1 MIKDLLTQ
9 IDRYC
14 ARNLSKKEERLE
26 ADRRRQHEAQH
37 AAAQIDTS
45 EEQGSFTAGGNQRN
59 IVKPQVSLEEEDQEV
74 DPSIVGSLDDVYPD
88 EPGTEMESE
97 EDPFKK
103 VPAMDDHEKPS
114 SLLDMERS
122 MDAVIVY
129 SDRGADQVSPI
140 DGGADRNFPADDND
154 CTNLDSGSRTA
165 AGLPD
170 IIGNQGNTPPPDV
183 TDQSSSHH
191 PHPPPD
197 LAVGAQR
204 SVDLLDDTSAVEPV
218 PSQPV
223 DLTEGLDNS

>member
-1 MIKDLLTQ
+1 M
-9 IDRYC
+9 
-14 ARNLSKKEERLE
+14 SKKEEKLE
-26 ADRRRQHEAQH
+26 AERRRQHEAQH
-37 AAAQIDTS
+37 AAALVDTS

-59 IVKPQVSLEEEDQEV
+59 IVKPQLSLEEEEKEV
-74 DPSIVGSLDDVYPD
+74 DPSIVGSLDNVYPD

-122 MDAVIVY
+122 MDAVVVY
-129 SDRGADQVSPI
+129 SEQEQDSPPDEVS
-140 DGGADRNFPADDND
+140 DTPADDND
-154 CTNLDSGSRTA
+154 CSSLDIGSRGA

-183 TDQSSSHH
+183 TEQSSSHQ

-218 PSQPV
+218 PTQPV
-223 DLTEGLDNS
+223 DLTEGLQVIGK